1 MQHVAQQ
8 ALGGVSRVGTAAEVS
23 TSKLWLGPPTK
34 KRACVCGEN
43 GGWWP
48 GQCLMPHGGGKNAPT
63 RKLVNLPSL

>member
-34 KRACVCGEN
+34 KRACVCGEW
-43 GGWWP
+43 GMVARTVSDASRGWKK
-48 GQCLMPHGGGKNAPT
+48 MH
-63 RKLVNLPSL
+63 RLVNS